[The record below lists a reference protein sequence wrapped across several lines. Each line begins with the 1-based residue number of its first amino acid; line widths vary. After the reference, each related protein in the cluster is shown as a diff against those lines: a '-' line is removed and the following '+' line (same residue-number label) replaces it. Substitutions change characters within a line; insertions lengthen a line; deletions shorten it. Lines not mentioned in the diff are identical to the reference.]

1 MERNLFSTS
10 LLIMTFTFP
19 RLSAGIYEVQKDSNT
34 VGFIRK
40 ASASKWIV
48 VDVVD
53 TPQHVTKTLK
63 DAKDACINLIIFDT
77 VDNTVETEYNESVQD
92 EKVNENLNN
101 TLEGSLHCYKQIPG
115 TDKFEEVCPTT
126 LGFSVPTLE
135 PIEF

>member
-1 MERNLFSTS
+1 
-10 LLIMTFTFP
+10 MTFTFP

-48 VDVVD
+48 ADVVD

-63 DAKDACINLIIFDT
+63 DAKDACINLIIFES
-77 VDNTVETEYNESVQD
+77 VDNTSADEYNDSVKG
-92 EKVNENLNN
+92 EKINSNLNKVI
-101 TLEGSLHCYKQIPG
+101 EGSLKTYRQIPG
-115 TDKFEEVCPTT
+115 TDEFEQVCPSTF
-126 LGFSVPTLE
+126 GFSEPTLE

>member
-1 MERNLFSTS
+1 MS
-10 LLIMTFTFP
+10 FTFP

-48 VDVVD
+48 TDVVD

-63 DAKDACINLIIFDT
+63 DAKDACINLIIFDR
-77 VDNTVETEYNESVQD
+77 VDNTEESDYNNSVEVD
-92 EKVNENLNN
+92 KVNPELNKV
-101 TLEGSLHCYKQIPG
+101 LEGSLHCYKQVPG
-115 TDKFEEVCPTT
+115 TDEFEEVSPSVF
-126 LGFSVPTLE
+126 GFGGEPTLE

>member
-1 MERNLFSTS
+1 
-10 LLIMTFTFP
+10 MTFTFP

-48 VDVVD
+48 TDVVD

-63 DAKDACINLIIFDT
+63 DAKDACINLIIFEV
-77 VDNTVETEYNESVQD
+77 VDNTPADDYNDSVEVD
-92 EKVNENLNN
+92 KVNSELNKK
-101 TLEGSLHCYKQIPG
+101 LEGSLHCYKQIPG
-115 TDKFEEVCPTT
+115 TDKFEEVCPSVF
-126 LGFSVPTLE
+126 GFPGPTLE

>member
-1 MERNLFSTS
+1 
-10 LLIMTFTFP
+10 MTFTFP

-40 ASASKWIV
+40 VNATKWMV

-63 DAKDACINLIIFDT
+63 EAKDACMNVIIFDNSE
-77 VDNTVETEYNESVQD
+77 VLDNTQETEYDDSVEVED
-92 EKVNENLNN
+92 KVVVN
-101 TLEGSLHCYKQIPG
+101 TLDLQKQMLASMKTYVVGSDG
-115 TDKFEEVCPTT
+115 NFAEVKE
-126 LGFSVPTLE
+126 PTLE